1 MQEPLDRAAMIEAAS
16 RSLRQQM
23 HAGRDR
29 PRSKGSLHDGKEAAA
44 ALQGLGIWQDQQQQ
58 GAAPVEEFSSGHAQR
73 RIRSA
78 DNQHRTTVAAAS
90 RETRDTDAIVS
101 PSSALD
107 NYTYDV
113 DEDNHALVPGA
124 EDGLIWTQDFR
135 PDHDIKRPASRKKDP
150 PASAAA
156 GLGAFSG
163 PSRMT
168 DAFEQRKT
176 RRPIPVESWGPRP
189 PSRAGMPQKAVADD
203 SRADAFAGTPSR
215 GSGAGLS
222 ISRTNSKIGT
232 LGSERSE
239 QDKGTGSRSSSLVTS
254 KQGRAGTKTGSKQM
268 PGSKV
273 GRGAGT
279 GTWAAARPDQRDL
292 SGGLSL
298 GVFGCGTRAPPQQ
311 LTKSLSGVFDS
322 HAPMGSRVPDN
333 RPASSAD
340 AVADLEVSGYG
351 LDHEHGST
359 TNTAIGW
366 PGSPPAG
373 AQSCGT
379 SPTPPTRHRGR
390 QCSMSRTE
398 PMQMEDVEAD
408 PDLSLH
414 ANFRRTGGDEA
425 PVIVTRSQ
433 SNVNLRSGTGP
444 RVSRDRG
451 ASSRP
456 AAAADRE
463 RSMPFSTSLDVDF
476 LNLFAS

>member
-29 PRSKGSLHDGKEAAA
+29 PRSKGSLHDGKEAA
-44 ALQGLGIWQDQQQQ
+44 LQGLGSWQQEQ
-58 GAAPVEEFSSGHAQR
+58 GAAPVEELRSEHAQR

-78 DNQHRTTVAAAS
+78 DNQHRTTVAAS
-90 RETRDTDAIVS
+90 RDAHADALVS

-124 EDGLIWTQDFR
+124 EDAHIWTQDLR
-135 PDHDIKRPASRKKDP
+135 PDHEIKRPLSRKKDP

-163 PSRMT
+163 PARMT

-189 PSRAGMPQKAVADD
+189 PSRAGMPQKASAADGL
-203 SRADAFAGTPSR
+203 ADAFVGTPSR

-222 ISRTNSKIGT
+222 ISRTNSKIEKGM
-232 LGSERSE
+232 GE
-239 QDKGTGSRSSSLVTS
+239 QDKGSRSSSLVTS
-254 KQGRAGTKTGSKQM
+254 KQSRASNKTGSKQM
-268 PGSKV
+268 LGSKV
-273 GRGAGT
+273 GR
-279 GTWAAARPDQRDL
+279 GTWAAARPDPRDL
-292 SGGLSL
+292 SGGLNL

-311 LTKSLSGVFDS
+311 LTKSLSGVFDN
-322 HAPMGSRVPDN
+322 HAPIGSRVADS
-333 RPASSAD
+333 RPVSSAD
-340 AVADLEVSGYG
+340 AVGELEVSGYG
-351 LDHEHGST
+351 LDHEHG
-359 TNTAIGW
+359 NTAIGW
-366 PGSPPAG
+366 PGSP

-379 SPTPPTRHRGR
+379 SPPSRHRGR
-390 QCSMSRTE
+390 QSSMSRTE

-414 ANFRRTGGDEA
+414 ANFRRAGDTA

-433 SNVNLRSGTGP
+433 SNVHLRSGTGP
-444 RVSRDRG
+444 RASRDRG

-456 AAAADRE
+456 AGERE